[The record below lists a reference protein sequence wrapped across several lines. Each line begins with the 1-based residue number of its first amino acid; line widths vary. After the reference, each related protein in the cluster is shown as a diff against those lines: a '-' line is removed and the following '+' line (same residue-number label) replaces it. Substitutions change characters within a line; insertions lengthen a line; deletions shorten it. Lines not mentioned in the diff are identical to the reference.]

1 METGYTQSQLHD
13 VTHRHVGPS
22 RVSLTNIALGLTEH
36 SSSDTCT
43 TDQMRTGRP
52 TGPYGYWRPPL
63 ETLETGEWR
72 PRCQCHRNGTRC
84 DLPALSLCYRNG
96 IRCRRYVG
104 LCTWCSP
111 SCRCP
116 CVHCST
122 WSDTGSDTGSDAWSI
137 IIEPPAQPNEPDA
150 SHECDSQPAVQ
161 GSTASA
167 IDEHHPTS
175 DEDPGRH
182 GMTISTIHGTA
193 NYNLSSDASPGDGI
207 ADCNVSSDPSSIT
220 QPQPLG
226 VTNPTMV
233 QPPQPLGVTNSSVSD
248 SQQPASVTHT
258 STSAP
263 SDRDSNAQAGCYSD
277 GEPQRR
283 GSTTTHYFVRQ

>member
-1 METGYTQSQLHD
+1 METGYIQSQLHD

-36 SSSDTCT
+36 SNSDTCT
-43 TDQMRTGRP
+43 TDQMRTGRS

-84 DLPALSLCYRNG
+84 ALPALSLCYQNG
-96 IRCRRYVG
+96 IWCRRYVG
-104 LCTWCSP
+104 LCTWCMSLR
-111 SCRCP
+111 CRCP
-116 CVHCST
+116 CEHCDPSNT
-122 WSDTGSDTGSDAWSI
+122 GSDTGSDTGMTI
-137 IIEPPAQPNEPDA
+137 QE
-150 SHECDSQPAVQ
+150 
-161 GSTASA
+161 A
-167 IDEHHPTS
+167 ITS

-182 GMTISTIHGTA
+182 GITTSTTHGTA
-193 NYNLSSDASPGDGI
+193 NYNRSSDASPGDGI
-207 ADCNVSSDPSSIT
+207 AEYNVSSDPSSIT

-226 VTNPTMV
+226 VTNPTMI
-233 QPPQPLGVTNSSVSD
+233 QPPQPLGVTSSSISD

-263 SDRDSNAQAGCYSD
+263 GDRDSNTQAGCYSD
-277 GEPQRR
+277 GEPQQR
-283 GSTTTHYFVRQ
+283 GSITPHYFMLHRATHHTQGV

>member
-1 METGYTQSQLHD
+1 
-13 VTHRHVGPS
+13 
-22 RVSLTNIALGLTEH
+22 
-36 SSSDTCT
+36 
-43 TDQMRTGRP
+43 MRTGRF

-122 WSDTGSDTGSDAWSI
+122 WSDTGSDHNPSN
-137 IIEPPAQPNEPDA
+137 PN
-150 SHECDSQPAVQ
+150 
-161 GSTASA
+161 
-167 IDEHHPTS
+167 
-175 DEDPGRH
+175 
-182 GMTISTIHGTA
+182 
-193 NYNLSSDASPGDGI
+193 
-207 ADCNVSSDPSSIT
+207 SIT

-226 VTNPTMV
+226 VTNPTTV

-263 SDRDSNAQAGCYSD
+263 GDRDSSTQAGCYSD
-277 GEPQRR
+277 GEPQQR
-283 GSTTTHYFVRQ
+283 GSTTSHYFVLH

>member
-1 METGYTQSQLHD
+1 METGYIQFQLHD
-13 VTHRHVGPS
+13 VTHHHVGPS
-22 RVSLTNIALGLTEH
+22 RMSLTNIAFAPTEH

-43 TDQMRTGRP
+43 TDQMQIGREHWRHWRLETDRIRF

-116 CVHCST
+116 CEHCDPSNT
-122 WSDTGSDTGSDAWSI
+122 GSHTGSDTGSDTGMTI
-137 IIEPPAQPNEPDA
+137 QE
-150 SHECDSQPAVQ
+150 
-161 GSTASA
+161 A
-167 IDEHHPTS
+167 ITS

-182 GMTISTIHGTA
+182 GITTSTTHGTA
-193 NYNLSSDASPGDGI
+193 NYNRSSDASPGDGI
-207 ADCNVSSDPSSIT
+207 AEYNVSSDPSSIT

-226 VTNPTMV
+226 VTNPTMI
-233 QPPQPLGVTNSSVSD
+233 QPPQPLGVTSSSVSD

-263 SDRDSNAQAGCYSD
+263 GDRDSNTQAGCYSD
-277 GEPQRR
+277 GEPQQR
-283 GSTTTHYFVRQ
+283 GSMTPHYFMLHRATHHTQGV